1 MTVERN
7 DLEAKFRQIQTAVD
21 ETTSTA
27 KNAGIVLAIGGVLL
41 VLLVYLLGKRKGKK
55 GGAELEIYRLS

>member
-1 MTVERN
+1 MTIERS
-7 DLEAKFRQIQTAVD
+7 DLEAKFRQIQEAVD

-27 KNAGIVLAIGGVLL
+27 KNAGIGIAIGGVLI

-55 GGAELEIYRLS
+55 GGARLEIYRLS